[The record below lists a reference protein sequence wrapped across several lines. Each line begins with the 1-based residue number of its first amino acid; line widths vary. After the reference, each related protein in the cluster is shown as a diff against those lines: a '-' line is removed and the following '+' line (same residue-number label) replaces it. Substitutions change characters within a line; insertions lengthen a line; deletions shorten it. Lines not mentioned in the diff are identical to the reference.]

1 MRDATR
7 AARDMNANTR
17 LVVATETL
25 AKRFEL
31 SAGFVEEVQ
40 TQSGDPQVRAMKQRE
55 AVANLL
61 EALVEK
67 TDDSVEWPEGPATD
81 VLDEAL
87 TSLSDI
93 KGISPA
99 MVEKI
104 KAHVYAQ
111 LGAFVLGVLEE
122 TEEGDGEDPVV
133 ELPA

>member
-1 MRDATR
+1 MREATR

-17 LVVATETL
+17 LVAATETL

-40 TQSGDPQVRAMKQRE
+40 TQSGDPQIRAMKQRE

-67 TDDSVEWPEGPATD
+67 TDDAVEWPEGPASD
-81 VLDEAL
+81 ALEEAL
-87 TSLSDI
+87 TSLAEI

-104 KAHVYAQ
+104 KAHVYEK
-111 LGAFVLGVLEE
+111 LGAFVLGVLESTE
-122 TEEGDGEDPVV
+122 TPEAVI